1 MLLRIVLR
9 PLLGSIRFDFYATK
23 VETYDLTVFVTS
35 CSQVH
40 LICMPPS
47 SENICKQST
56 QYHFVNDFLYRP
68 VNTEEANSRPNVT
81 LRYGDRYYPGSSFEA
96 EEEYTDREQEE
107 APQRPLQFRQQQ
119 QPTIRQRIQ
128 QQAQPTQQHVLV
140 SSPRPTV
147 LQQQQPQQFAR
158 QSPNQVFHS
167 SEEINIPLQQRRP
180 VQLQTQRP
188 NFQQQQQNE
197 FDFRRK

>member
-1 MLLRIVLR
+1 M
-9 PLLGSIRFDFYATK
+9 PHSI
-23 VETYDLTVFVTS
+23 
-35 CSQVH
+35 SQVH

-81 LRYGDRYYPGSSFEA
+81 LRYGDRYYPGASFEA
-96 EEEYTDREQEE
+96 EEEYEEEQQ
-107 APQRPLQFRQQQ
+107 PQQRPSQQLQFRQQQ
-119 QPTIRQRIQ
+119 PVLRQRIQ
-128 QQAQPTQQHVLV
+128 QQQQQQQPQPTQQHVL
-140 SSPRPTV
+140 STARPV
-147 LQQQQPQQFAR
+147 QLLLQPQPQQFAR
-158 QSPNQVFHS
+158 QPLQPNQVFHS

-180 VQLQTQRP
+180 VPSAQPQRP
-188 NFQQQQQNE
+188 NFQQQQQQND

>member
-1 MLLRIVLR
+1 M
-9 PLLGSIRFDFYATK
+9 
-23 VETYDLTVFVTS
+23 TS
-35 CSQVH
+35 CPQVH

-47 SENICKQST
+47 GENICKQST

-81 LRYGDRYYPGSSFEA
+81 LRYGDRYYPGASFEA
-96 EEEYTDREQEE
+96 DEEYADREQDE
-107 APQRPLQFRQQQ
+107 APHRPPQQQFRQQQ
-119 QPTIRQRIQ
+119 LTVRQRVQ
-128 QQAQPTQQHVLV
+128 QQPQPTQQHVLV
-140 SSPRPTV
+140 STPRPAV
-147 LQQQQPQQFAR
+147 QQQQFAR

-180 VQLQTQRP
+180 VQLQSQRP
-188 NFQQQQQNE
+188 HFQQQQQNE